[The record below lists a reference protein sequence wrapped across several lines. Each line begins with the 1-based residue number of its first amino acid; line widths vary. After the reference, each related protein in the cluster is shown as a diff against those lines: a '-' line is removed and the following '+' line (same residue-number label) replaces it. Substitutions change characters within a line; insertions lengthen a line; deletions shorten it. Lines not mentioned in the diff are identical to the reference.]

1 MGAWDVPVFY
11 HYKQGCNPY
20 TNVVFHACELWVYY
34 TMLVMHQ
41 GGFPGGSDAK
51 ESDCISREPSSI
63 LGLGRYPGGDPQEK
77 EM

>member
-34 TMLVMHQ
+34 
-41 GGFPGGSDAK
+41 
-51 ESDCISREPSSI
+51 SRNFLEVEYVFKI
-63 LGLGRYPGGDPQEK
+63 FDRCC
-77 EM
+77 

>member
-1 MGAWDVPVFY
+1 
-11 HYKQGCNPY
+11 
-20 TNVVFHACELWVYY
+20 
-34 TMLVMHQ
+34 MLVMHQ